1 MKKCWILFLL
11 AALTAGC
18 ARQETFETVADE
30 WIQPVM
36 ASPREVS
43 VRLPEGAVAPV
54 LDSDSEQVYLCDDY
68 ELILETRGS
77 GDLNGTIQ
85 ALTGYA
91 KDALTVLQTQWDDVD
106 RYDFVWTSAGEDGD
120 VLGRGVILD
129 DGQYHYC
136 MSVLRSAADTKKSQ
150 IVWSDVF
157 QSFTLADTA
166 A

>member
-1 MKKCWILFLL
+1 MLFLL
-11 AALTAGC
+11 GLLMAGC

-68 ELILETRGS
+68 ELILETRTS
-77 GDLNGTIQ
+77 GDLDGTLQ
-85 ALTGYA
+85 ALTGYSR
-91 KDALTVLQTQWDDVD
+91 DALTVLTTQWNDVA
-106 RYDFVWTSAGEDGD
+106 RYDFVWTSAGENGD
-120 VLGRGVILD
+120 VLGRGVVLD

-136 MSVLRSAADTKKSQ
+136 MSVLRDASDTKKSQ

-157 QSFTLADTA
+157 QSFTLTDTVA
-166 A
+166 

>member
-1 MKKCWILFLL
+1 VKKCWILFLL

-18 ARQETFETVADE
+18 AQQETFETVSDE

-36 ASPREVS
+36 ASPREIS

-68 ELILETRGS
+68 ELIVETRNS
-77 GDLNGTIQ
+77 GDLDGTLH
-85 ALTGYA
+85 ALTGYG
-91 KDALTVLQTQWDDVD
+91 KDALTVLQTQWDDVN
-106 RYDFVWTSAGEDGD
+106 RYDFVWTSAGENGD

-136 MSVLRSAADTKKSQ
+136 MSVLRDASDTKKSQ

>member
-1 MKKCWILFLL
+1 MVLVL
-11 AALTAGC
+11 AALMAGC
-18 ARQETFETVADE
+18 AQQETFETVADE
-30 WIQPVM
+30 WAQPVM
-36 ASPREVS
+36 ASPREIS

-68 ELILETRGS
+68 ELILETRTS
-77 GDLNGTIQ
+77 GDLNGTLQ
-85 ALTGYA
+85 ALTGYG
-91 KDALTVLQTQWDDVD
+91 KDALTVLQTQWDDVA
-106 RYDFVWTSAGEDGD
+106 RYDFVWTSAGENGD

-136 MSVLRSAADTKKSQ
+136 MSVLRDASDTKKSQ

-157 QSFTLADTA
+157 QSFALTDTA